1 MNIVFFGLVAIAFS
15 VTAGRQI
22 FWIPTTDKV
31 ASPMQQLGV
40 GMIDSAG
47 SSVTLAL
54 GLVGVMALFLGLM
67 KVAKAG
73 GLLTIIAKLVRPL
86 MVIAFPDVPAHHL
99 VQLSNWQ
106 TKRRV
111 VSVHH

>member
-67 KVAKAG
+67 KVVDATPTDKDFEV
-73 GLLTIIAKLVRPL
+73 LK
-86 MVIAFPDVPAHHL
+86 HL
-99 VQLSNWQ
+99 GMAIRAAL
-106 TKRRV
+106 
-111 VSVHH
+111 

>member
-1 MNIVFFGLVAIAFS
+1 
-15 VTAGRQI
+15 
-22 FWIPTTDKV
+22 
-31 ASPMQQLGV
+31 MQQLGV

-99 VQLSNWQ
+99 VQLSNRQ
-106 TKRRV
+106 TKHRV